1 MASPG
6 HQEGHLRART
16 PCPGSLQLPQGS
28 QSPTSVQGC
37 SVACRGQSVLPG
49 SAARPGPGLAA
60 GLQSAG
66 LGRRRLEPSR
76 KFKCALA
83 TVLAPHADPI
93 LAPAQPPEG
102 IDHYQGRLSSTLLPP
117 SPRHLDMPRLELLW
131 EAGGSQDDRRVGR
144 GGALAWDAAWMGWE
158 F

>member
-6 HQEGHLRART
+6 HQEGHLRARM

-28 QSPTSVQGC
+28 HNPTSVQGC
-37 SVACRGQSVLPG
+37 SVPCRGQSVLPG
-49 SAARPGPGLAA
+49 SVARPGPGLAA

-66 LGRRRLEPSR
+66 LGRRWLEPSR

-102 IDHYQGRLSSTLLPP
+102 TDHYQGRLSSTLLPP